1 MIQLIYI
8 DKEGYK
14 IMGIVND
21 YISKLM
27 SFIKNEKYDKSKPWL
42 KYYGDMPEHLS
53 YFSGSLYDALKISAL
68 TNERRIAYRY
78 FGLEVSY
85 RSFLKKIDK
94 IASALKQFNIVEN
107 ECVTMCLPNSPESF
121 ALFYA
126 INKIGAIANIVHP
139 LSSTADIERALS
151 ETNSEILFC
160 GDVSMPKARD
170 IKVKHFIMIPTS
182 NSFGKVMQLMYSI
195 KAGDNMKL
203 DEGMLS
209 WHDFLSNG
217 NSGIDCYVKRGSND
231 PAAII
236 YSGGTTGKPKG
247 IIISNGNFNAMAL
260 QTKTVCNEIK
270 PGNSVLSA
278 LPIFHV
284 FGLALCC
291 HTCLCAGMTCIIVPK
306 INTKKINSELKKY
319 KPNVYPAVPSL
330 LKMSVDGMKPGKNA
344 LKDIKVVVVGGDYLP
359 QDLKIQFEKF
369 LRECGSDAVVKSG
382 YGLSE
387 ATGFSCCTATMN
399 ESDVINGTLGI
410 PNPDMDIRIFE
421 PNSDVEKETGEIGEI
436 CINGPT
442 IMMGYINE
450 DEETAKT
457 LVNHSDGKIWLH
469 TGDLGY
475 RNEDGLLFYSSRL
488 KRMIITNGYN
498 VYPIE
503 LEEIISKCE
512 CVSSCTVVGI
522 PHKTK
527 GQTPK
532 AVIVLKDGYEDTLE
546 TKAKVRAYCKEH
558 LAAYAV
564 PSEIEYRKSV
574 PVTAIG
580 KVAYRELEKK
590 HKKK

>member
-1 MIQLIYI
+1 
-8 DKEGYK
+8 
-14 IMGIVND
+14 MGKVND
-21 YISKLM
+21 YINRLIN
-27 SFIKNEKYDKSKPWL
+27 FIKNEKTENKEKPWL

-85 RSFLKKIDK
+85 RSFLKKIDR

-306 INTKKINSELKKY
+306 INTKKINSEIKKY

-369 LRECGSDAVVKSG
+369 LRESTANKNKIAITTDLDKKYASIIPKLGFKHQLCIFHTKKS
-382 YGLSE
+382 LNKQLK
-387 ATGFSCCTATMN
+387 TFKDKN
-399 ESDVINGTLGI
+399 
-410 PNPDMDIRIFE
+410 RI
-421 PNSDVEKETGEIGEI
+421 S
-436 CINGPT
+436 
-442 IMMGYINE
+442 
-450 DEETAKT
+450 DEEYQERHKQ
-457 LVNHSDGKIWLH
+457 LKMIK
-469 TGDLGY
+469 DLFDLNDIDEFK
-475 RNEDGLLFYSSRL
+475 NEVQSL
-488 KRMIITNGYN
+488 I
-498 VYPIE
+498 
-503 LEEIISKCE
+503 
-512 CVSSCTVVGI
+512 
-522 PHKTK
+522 
-527 GQTPK
+527 
-532 AVIVLKDGYEDTLE
+532 
-546 TKAKVRAYCKEH
+546 
-558 LAAYAV
+558 
-564 PSEIEYRKSV
+564 YRK
-574 PVTAIG
+574 
-580 KVAYRELEKK
+580 R
-590 HKKK
+590 

>member
-21 YISKLM
+21 YISKLI

-85 RSFLKKIDK
+85 RSFLKKIDR

-209 WHDFLSNG
+209 
-217 NSGIDCYVKRGSND
+217 
-231 PAAII
+231 
-236 YSGGTTGKPKG
+236 
-247 IIISNGNFNAMAL
+247 
-260 QTKTVCNEIK
+260 
-270 PGNSVLSA
+270 
-278 LPIFHV
+278 
-284 FGLALCC
+284 
-291 HTCLCAGMTCIIVPK
+291 
-306 INTKKINSELKKY
+306 
-319 KPNVYPAVPSL
+319 
-330 LKMSVDGMKPGKNA
+330 
-344 LKDIKVVVVGGDYLP
+344 
-359 QDLKIQFEKF
+359 
-369 LRECGSDAVVKSG
+369 
-382 YGLSE
+382 
-387 ATGFSCCTATMN
+387 
-399 ESDVINGTLGI
+399 
-410 PNPDMDIRIFE
+410 
-421 PNSDVEKETGEIGEI
+421 
-436 CINGPT
+436 
-442 IMMGYINE
+442 
-450 DEETAKT
+450 
-457 LVNHSDGKIWLH
+457 
-469 TGDLGY
+469 
-475 RNEDGLLFYSSRL
+475 
-488 KRMIITNGYN
+488 
-498 VYPIE
+498 
-503 LEEIISKCE
+503 
-512 CVSSCTVVGI
+512 
-522 PHKTK
+522 
-527 GQTPK
+527 
-532 AVIVLKDGYEDTLE
+532 
-546 TKAKVRAYCKEH
+546 
-558 LAAYAV
+558 
-564 PSEIEYRKSV
+564 
-574 PVTAIG
+574 
-580 KVAYRELEKK
+580 
-590 HKKK
+590 